1 MIDKKN
7 NMTLHYYLRDHLGS
21 VRVVMDAEGG
31 EELGQGS
38 EPVCTVFFLMEI
50 A

>member
-1 MIDKKN
+1 
-7 NMTLHYYLRDHLGS
+7 MTLHYYLRDHEGN

-38 EPVCTVFFLMEI
+38 VPVCTVFLDGDSLTCVNFGS
-50 A
+50 